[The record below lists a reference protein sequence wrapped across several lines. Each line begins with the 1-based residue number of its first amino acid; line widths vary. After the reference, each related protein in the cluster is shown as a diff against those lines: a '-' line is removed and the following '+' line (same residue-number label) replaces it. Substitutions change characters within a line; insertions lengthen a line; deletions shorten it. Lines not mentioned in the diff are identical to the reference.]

1 MNDFLAPQGGIP
13 LPFLLSPLPPSF
25 VYMFLDYKRAFS
37 ALVALVMDY
46 IIEELVGTN
55 GFWSKNLLKIV
66 NIIFSF
72 LFFLES
78 YSFLPLLFQL
88 LKLNNIK
95 NIIYYLLLNLIYY
108 LLLKISE
115 DVLKIFSSLFE
126 IYNASQ

>member
-13 LPFLLSPLPPSF
+13 LPFLLSPPPPPSF

-72 LFFLES
+72 LFFFGIVF
-78 YSFLPLLFQL
+78 FLATIIPI
-88 LKLNNIK
+88 IK
-95 NIIYYLLLNLIYY
+95 I
-108 LLLKISE
+108 K
-115 DVLKIFSSLFE
+115 
-126 IYNASQ
+126 